1 LLHSQPATDTPARQR
16 FTGAVAI
23 VTGSGRGIGFEAAR
37 ILHAEG
43 ARVVVNDVDQARLDQ
58 AVDRLGGDEA
68 RVRAS
73 RTDVTDPAAV
83 ERMVA
88 DTVGAFGEVDV
99 LVNVVGGSYGAVH
112 MRLLE
117 FDLAEWRRVLELN
130 LTSVFLCTKAVV
142 PSMRRKGGGAI
153 VNVSSSAGVRGEPGL
168 WSPPYCAAK
177 AGVQGL
183 TRQVANEYG
192 HDGIRVNCVAQGDVL
207 SERTYEYLHGEE
219 PGYFENEEEARRRYQ
234 RFPIPR
240 LGEPAEVA
248 SVICF
253 LASDEAS
260 YVTGET
266 VLITGGSYLAP

>member
-1 LLHSQPATDTPARQR
+1 MLRSQTATDAPARQR
-16 FTGAVAI
+16 FTDAVAV
-23 VTGSGRGIGFEAAR
+23 VTGSGRGIGFEVAR
-37 ILHAEG
+37 LLLAEG
-43 ARVVVNDVDQARLDQ
+43 ARVVVNDVNPARLDE
-58 AVDRLGGDEA
+58 AVERLGGDET
-68 RVRAS
+68 RVRRS
-73 RTDVTDPAAV
+73 LTDVTDPAAV
-83 ERMVA
+83 EAMLA
-88 DTVGAFGEVDV
+88 ETVTAFGEVDV

-142 PSMRRKGGGAI
+142 PSMRRKGKGAI

-192 HDGIRVNCVAQGDVL
+192 HAGIRVNCVAQGDVL

-219 PGYFENEEEARRRYQ
+219 PGYFEDEQEARRRYE

-240 LGEPAEVA
+240 LGEPVEVA
-248 SVICF
+248 NVICF
-253 LASDEAS
+253 LASDDAS

>member
-1 LLHSQPATDTPARQR
+1 LLRSQTATDAPARQR
-16 FTGAVAI
+16 FTDAVAV
-23 VTGSGRGIGFEAAR
+23 VTGSGRGIGFEVAR
-37 ILHAEG
+37 LLLAEG
-43 ARVVVNDVDQARLDQ
+43 ARVVVNDVNPARLDE
-58 AVDRLGGDEA
+58 AVERLGGDET
-68 RVRAS
+68 RVRRS
-73 RTDVTDPAAV
+73 LTDVTDPASV
-83 ERMVA
+83 EAMMA
-88 DTVGAFGEVDV
+88 DTVAAFGEVDV

-117 FDLAEWRRVLELN
+117 FDLAEWRQVLELN
-130 LTSVFLCTKAVV
+130 LTSVFLCTKAAV
-142 PSMRRKGGGAI
+142 PSMRRKGKGAI

-192 HDGIRVNCVAQGDVL
+192 HAGIRVNCVAQGDVL

-219 PGYFENEEEARRRYQ
+219 PGYFEDEQEARQRYE

-240 LGEPAEVA
+240 LGEPVEVA
-248 SVICF
+248 NVICF
-253 LASDEAS
+253 LASDDAS

>member
-1 LLHSQPATDTPARQR
+1 MLRSQTATDAPARQR
-16 FTGAVAI
+16 FTDAVAV
-23 VTGSGRGIGFEAAR
+23 VTGSGRGIGFEVAR
-37 ILHAEG
+37 LLLAEG
-43 ARVVVNDVDQARLDQ
+43 ARVVVNDVNPARLDE
-58 AVDRLGGDEA
+58 AVERLGGDET
-68 RVRAS
+68 RVRRS
-73 RTDVTDPAAV
+73 LTDVTDPASV
-83 ERMVA
+83 EAMMAETVA
-88 DTVGAFGEVDV
+88 AFGEVDV

-130 LTSVFLCTKAVV
+130 LTSVFLCTKAAV
-142 PSMRRKGGGAI
+142 PSMRRKGKGAI

-192 HDGIRVNCVAQGDVL
+192 HAGIRVNCVAQGDVL

-219 PGYFENEEEARRRYQ
+219 PGYFEDEQEARRRYE

-240 LGEPAEVA
+240 LGEPVEVA
-248 SVICF
+248 NVICF
-253 LASDEAS
+253 LASDDAS